1 MFCIYCGAT
10 LPPDAEKCTICGNPV
25 VLPPEPEKPAEE
37 AAEPVIDMPAPAE
50 PEPTETPEIPEP
62 EDIFSGE
69 PLGQETQVF
78 SQDIYQSAAEER
90 DPRGDYLDERLREQ
104 SGVSEERDLRGD
116 SFDEQASEDERFRG
130 QSLRAVPEERDLRGD
145 YPASVV
151 RTEYRDGYVY
161 EEETPRKKRS
171 FKWIF
176 IVLPIVLAIGATVT
190 AIALWYNAPVQQLIR
205 ALDALDYTAVAQTI
219 PKLSEEERASLSTR
233 MQAYA
238 ETVIE
243 RYNNG
248 EAEYAPSYE
257 LLDRVQRMFPEAE
270 INGAADRL
278 AALKASK
285 EAFAE
290 GEKLEQKGEVAGA
303 ISRYGEVI
311 RADINYDAA
320 QKKIEEIQNAYKSQV
335 LAEAQKRADE
345 KDFLG
350 AQAALMNSSA
360 ILGDD
365 PDIAAKLEELQK
377 AELDDYVESLL
388 KTAKT
393 LADDGD
399 YPGAVKLLEDATKK
413 DERFDRQ
420 IQIYKT
426 NYKDKMLSEA
436 SKYAGAS
443 DFEEAVAVLEQ
454 SKTLLGDD
462 AEIEAKIKEYKS
474 LYPVRLVDLSP
485 IGGADCASS
494 WTATD
499 ISGNSYSNGLSFAL
513 YPILATRVSTEYAPG
528 GKYKLF
534 SGTWVVESDSTE
546 DFIGTVRVYVD
557 DELQYEVSSLTRASQ
572 TAELNLRIE
581 GAQTVRIEAEGA
593 FGSPRAAGYIYLAGA
608 TFRN

>member
-90 DPRGDYLDERLREQ
+90 DHFPESDVRTG
-104 SGVSEERDLRGD
+104 
-116 SFDEQASEDERFRG
+116 A
-130 QSLRAVPEERDLRGD
+130 PEERDLRGD

-219 PKLSEEERASLSTR
+219 PKLSEEERASLSAR

-311 RADINYDAA
+311 RADINYDTA
-320 QKKIEEIQNAYKSQV
+320 QKKIEEIQNAYKAQV